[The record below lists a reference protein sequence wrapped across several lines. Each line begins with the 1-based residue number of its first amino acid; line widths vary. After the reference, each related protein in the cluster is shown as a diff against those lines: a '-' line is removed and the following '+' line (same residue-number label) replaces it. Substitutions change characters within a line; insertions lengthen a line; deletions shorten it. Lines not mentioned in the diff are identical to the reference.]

1 MRGKLVLGRML
12 LLLLLLLL
20 LVGLLLLRV
29 WVLLWLWKRLFL
41 PLVRRHCV
49 VLRRKRWQRLL
60 LLLV

>member
-1 MRGKLVLGRML
+1 M
-12 LLLLLLLL
+12 LLLLLL

-49 VLRRKRWQRLL
+49 VLRRRWQRLL